1 MFVRLQPSP
10 PLGWRPNAAANLKG
24 IYMAPPKHMILSL
37 TLAAF
42 MMATTPAMAKLKT
55 QEVRHADLDLSSAEG
70 RERLQT
76 RIRQAVR
83 QICGSPRRTSIVENQ
98 SQRNCEKAAYL
109 KAGSASERVVSAYLE
124 KRGLAFGRTASVPSD

>member
-1 MFVRLQPSP
+1 
-10 PLGWRPNAAANLKG
+10 
-24 IYMAPPKHMILSL
+24 MAHPKHMILSL

-42 MMATTPAMAKLKT
+42 MLATTPAMAKLKT

-83 QICGSPRRTSIVENQ
+83 QICGSPRRTSILENQ
-98 SQRNCEKAAYL
+98 SQRNCEQAAYL
-109 KAGSASERVVSAYLE
+109 KAAAASERVVAAYME
-124 KRGLAFGRTASVPSD
+124 KRGLALDSRASVATN